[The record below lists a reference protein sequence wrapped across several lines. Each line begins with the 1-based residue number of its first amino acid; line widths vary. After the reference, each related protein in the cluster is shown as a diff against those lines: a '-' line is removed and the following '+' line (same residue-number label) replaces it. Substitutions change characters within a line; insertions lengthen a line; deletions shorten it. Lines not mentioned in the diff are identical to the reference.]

1 MWPYTNFSE
10 TAYWNLIE
18 HLYEIAESF
27 GATFVESHKETF
39 LNINANSTIREELD
53 MKVYK
58 FNDLYFWIEPHYL
71 PDCPHVVFSFG
82 NSIDDIIDDAE
93 PFPFNLSEEDLIK
106 AVKSSLDINDLV
118 ELKIRKWTKVPQDN
132 NYRLIINL
140 DDECLTVRT
149 SITGTHVVND
159 FNIGLADST
168 NELYD
173 ILQEVRHSSPPPYEP
188 AAKEDFWYEAIFLND
203 NGRRQNYIFDYK
215 DPDNIFSKILHWI
228 KSNYGDTSI
237 IQEF

>member
-93 PFPFNLSEEDLIK
+93 PFPFNLLEEDLIK

-173 ILQEVRHSSPPPYEP
+173 ILQEVRHSSPHPTN
-188 AAKEDFWYEAIFLND
+188 L
-203 NGRRQNYIFDYK
+203 RQKKTFGMK
-215 DPDNIFSKILHWI
+215 LSF
-228 KSNYGDTSI
+228 
-237 IQEF
+237 